1 MYVADCG
8 PHRIQIYQKDAIPL
22 RPDQIM
28 PAQKAPSL
36 SIA

>member
-8 PHRIQIYQKDAIPL
+8 PHRIQVYQKDVVPL
-22 RPDQIM
+22 GEDDIM
-28 PAQKAPSL
+28 AEPQAPSL